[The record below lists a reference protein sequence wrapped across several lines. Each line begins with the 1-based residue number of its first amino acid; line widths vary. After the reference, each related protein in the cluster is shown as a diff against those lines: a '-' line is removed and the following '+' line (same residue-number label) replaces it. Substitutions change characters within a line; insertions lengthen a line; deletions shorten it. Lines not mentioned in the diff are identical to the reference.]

1 MTTNKRNNQAK
12 ITTPSGK
19 IINIEDDKLVGLEKR
34 IKQLENDVL
43 DLRRILMSK

>member
-12 ITTPSGK
+12 ITTTNGK
-19 IINIEDDKLVGLEKR
+19 VINVEDAKLVGIEKR

-43 DLRRILMSK
+43 ELRRILMSK